1 MTEADSITEL
11 KKYFVQAGFVDS
23 TVLMADICPVPDRVF
38 VMHNSYA
45 LVAGYAALPEESE
58 TESSLR
64 EVKEQMHAFIRK
76 ALLAL
81 ENQKGLIVDG
91 YLLIALHQA
100 PLAEVKDTV
109 RDIESDTKVCRKHV
123 VWPVEN
129 GGNLDRL
136 QFITILSLPE
146 PLRGNSANTTSFELS
161 AEANNLLTKYDELG
175 SLERLLDAIKNGEL
189 ADAN

>member
-1 MTEADSITEL
+1 MTEANSNSEL
-11 KKYFVQAGFVDS
+11 KEYFVQAGFVDS
-23 TVLMADICPVPDRVF
+23 TELMADICDIPDRVF

-45 LVAGYAALPEESE
+45 LVVGYAALPEENE
-58 TESSLR
+58 ADSLLM
-64 EVKEQMHAFIRK
+64 EAKERMHAFIRK
-76 ALLAL
+76 ALLVL

-100 PLAEVKDTV
+100 PRAEVKEVV
-109 RDIESDTKVCRKHV
+109 RDIELDTKICRKHV

-129 GGNLDRL
+129 GDGLERL
-136 QFITILSLPE
+136 QFVTILSLPD
-146 PLRGNSANTTSFELS
+146 PLRGNSANATSFELS
-161 AEANNLLTKYDELG
+161 VEAKKLLAKYDELG